1 MSSFKKRNVLL
12 IVFVVFTFLFGSLFA
27 YEFFQVQQL
36 KSQSITTSTTT
47 VTLTPSTTVTTE
59 TLTTT
64 STVSVTSVLTVSSL
78 ISSDEALNAVMK
90 FKGWNATV
98 MASYVV
104 YTQLRYLKEENGWLN
119 IYTVDPDTTKI
130 LNFEAS
136 LSLQIPDPVVRLR
149 GYYWYVDVNADV
161 KTVAPGHFP
170 EAGVYYNFWVDA
182 VNATIVYSEGP
193 VP

>member
-64 STVSVTSVLTVSSL
+64 STVSVTSVLTVSAL
-78 ISSDEALNAVMK
+78 ISSGEVLNAVMK
-90 FKGWNATV
+90 FKGWNATE

-119 IYTVDPDTTKI
+119 IYTVDPNTAKI

-136 LSLQIPDPVVRLR
+136 LSLQIPDPVVKLR
-149 GYYWYVDVNADV
+149 GYYWYVDVNV
-161 KTVAPGHFP
+161 NPKTVAPGTFP

-182 VNATIVYSEGP
+182 VNGTVALSP
-193 VP
+193 